1 MKSIDPKEYAAQ
13 PQLDPPAGY
22 ICVLRDVDSD
32 RWRIEGARHPKGL
45 VESVLAESES
55 RFGIEIVSILE
66 TEDLAASA
74 ATLYE
79 RHRAGLGESWL
90 ELDEYQLETLRR
102 SILQIDAH
110 PSYYLRRT
118 HGSLP
123 TAPSFTQAAA
133 QSQTAPAS
141 PAAMP
146 GESRRRQ
153 TSLSM
158 NRYGTSALRSR
169 RRETARREAALNDER
184 MTPRQTLGNA
194 FDDLWQRHPW
204 KIIALIVLLALWCL
218 ASIDFIYP
226 FY

>member
-13 PQLDPPAGY
+13 PQLDPLAGY

-110 PSYYLRRT
+110 PSYYLAPLTLAEARPTSAVNTGRSGRRLT
-118 HGSLP
+118 
-123 TAPSFTQAAA
+123 
-133 QSQTAPAS
+133 SQRRDRWGLRRGEPA
-141 PAAMP
+141 
-146 GESRRRQ
+146 RQ
-153 TSLSM
+153 PLYRM
-158 NRYGTSALRSR
+158 YGTKSLKDYQEPEPRDW
-169 RRETARREAALNDER
+169 REDLNSLDR
-184 MTPRQTLGNA
+184 
-194 FDDLWQRHPW
+194 
-204 KIIALIVLLALWCL
+204 
-218 ASIDFIYP
+218 
-226 FY
+226 